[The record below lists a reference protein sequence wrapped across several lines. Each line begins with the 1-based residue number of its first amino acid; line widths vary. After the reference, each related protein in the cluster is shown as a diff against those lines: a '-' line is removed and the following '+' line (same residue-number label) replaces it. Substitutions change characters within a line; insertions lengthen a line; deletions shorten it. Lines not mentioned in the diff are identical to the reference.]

1 MKSISLYVDKD
12 TYLTRMH
19 PFTKLCYIFTAIV
32 ASLVAGKLWAFAAF
46 IGISLVMLISI
57 AERDVIGVGDARHGN
72 GIRCGT
78 ILVHGLRNLLAL
90 IGDIAQRV
98 ALA

>member
-32 ASLVAGKLWAFAAF
+32 ASLVAGKLWGFAAF
-46 IGISLVMLISI
+46 IWISLLMLISGKI
-57 AERDVIGVGDARHGN
+57 
-72 GIRCGT
+72 IRKGFSTDCVF
-78 ILVHGLRNLLAL
+78 IYNSDYHIFDPR
-90 IGDIAQRV
+90 II
-98 ALA
+98 

>member
-46 IGISLVMLISI
+46 IGLSLNADQWKNHSQGFSTDCVFIYNSDYHI
-57 AERDVIGVGDARHGN
+57 FDPRI
-72 GIRCGT
+72 I
-78 ILVHGLRNLLAL
+78 
-90 IGDIAQRV
+90 
-98 ALA
+98 

>member
-32 ASLVAGKLWAFAAF
+32 ASLVAG
-46 IGISLVMLISI
+46 
-57 AERDVIGVGDARHGN
+57 N
-72 GIRCGT
+72 CGHSQ
-78 ILVHGLRNLLAL
+78 LSSESVL
-90 IGDIAQRV
+90 
-98 ALA
+98 

>member
-46 IGISLVMLISI
+46 IGISLVMLIS
-57 AERDVIGVGDARHGN
+57 
-72 GIRCGT
+72 
-78 ILVHGLRNLLAL
+78 
-90 IGDIAQRV
+90 
-98 ALA
+98 